1 MFGIGL
7 NMVVEGSVAVLLAVT
22 IGYCVILNARLKRL
36 HADRDTLQKIV
47 GDLMQATALANAAVM
62 ELKTAALDADN
73 QLNSRLQEAAK
84 FEQTL
89 TQSVATGSHLIE
101 KIARITAAARAQ
113 MQPDAG
119 PAAPV
124 AQARTEA
131 RPTPAHV
138 EPQGRL
144 ASALQQLAMRPG
156 IGGKAA

>member
-7 NMVVEGSVAVLLAVT
+7 GMVVEGSVAVLLAVT
-22 IGYCVILNARLKRL
+22 IGYCVILNTRLKRL
-36 HADRDTLQKIV
+36 HADRETLQKMV

-62 ELKTAALDADN
+62 ELKTTALDADN
-73 QLNSRLQEAAK
+73 QLNARLEEAAK
-84 FEQTL
+84 FEQAL

-113 MQPDAG
+113 MQPE
-119 PAAPV
+119 AAPV
-124 AQARTEA
+124 ATAKNEA
-131 RPTPAHV
+131 RPTPANV

>member
-47 GDLMQATALANAAVM
+47 GDLVQATALANAAVM

-101 KIARITAAARAQ
+101 KIARITAAAHSQPLPSVPAQ
-113 MQPDAG
+113 AKPEPAR
-119 PAAPV
+119 PAAV
-124 AQARTEA
+124 
-131 RPTPAHV
+131 V
-138 EPQGRL
+138 EPQSRL

>member
-7 NMVVEGSVAVLLAVT
+7 GMVVETSVAVLLAVT

-47 GDLMQATALANAAVM
+47 GDLVQATALANAAVM

-73 QLNSRLQEAAK
+73 QLTSRLEEAGR

-89 TQSVATGSHLIE
+89 AQSVATGSHLIE

-113 MQPDAG
+113 MQPDAAG
-119 PAAPV
+119 PAAP
-124 AQARTEA
+124 AKSEA
-131 RPTPAHV
+131 RPAPANV